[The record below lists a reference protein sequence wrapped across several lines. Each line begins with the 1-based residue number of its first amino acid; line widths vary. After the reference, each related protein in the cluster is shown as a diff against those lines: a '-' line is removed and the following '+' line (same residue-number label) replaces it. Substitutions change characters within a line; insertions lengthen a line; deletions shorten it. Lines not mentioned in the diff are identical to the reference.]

1 MTTQATNAAPPRRVS
16 LAQATWVWAKVGW
29 LSFGGPAG
37 QIAMMHRE
45 LVEQRRWISEPRFL
59 HALNY
64 CMLLPGP
71 EATQLAIYIGW
82 LMHRTTG
89 GLIAGIL
96 FVLPGVIAL
105 LGLSVLYAS
114 VGQVPMV
121 VAVFFGLKAAVLAVV
136 VEAVLRIAR
145 HALKGRFF
153 VGVAVAAFLAIHVF
167 RLPFPLIV
175 AGAAVL
181 GIVARRWHPDWF
193 PAPASSE
200 ELAGDGY
207 LIDQLML
214 RGELT
219 HTRPSRSRALRAAVI
234 GLVLWA
240 TPVVAVVVLL
250 GHDSVLAREGLFFSE
265 TAVVTFGGAYAVLAF
280 IAQRVVTDYGWLS
293 PAQMLDGLALAET
306 TPGPLIM
313 VVQFVAFMAAFQHQS
328 GMSPWLAG
336 VIGSLLTVWGD
347 LCAVL
352 SVDLSRR
359 PLYRGATRQ
368 PRTALCPQRRYRSRG
383 GCGAEPVGMVH
394 RAHCLR
400 LRANPERRTGPP
412 RCATARHAEPGG
424 PGTCRGCHGG
434 HASLP
439 RRHGMD
445 ARHLRRPRRHA
456 WADRCLMAH
465 PVIGRRPAYLAW
477 LARQRCGC
485 PSRPRQ
491 RQKAA

>member
-1 MTTQATNAAPPRRVS
+1 MTPEATDAAPPHRIS
-16 LAQATWVWAKVGW
+16 LAQATQVWAKIGW

-71 EATQLAIYIGW
+71 EAAQLAIYIGW

-105 LGLSVLYAS
+105 LGLSLLYAS

-145 HALKGRFF
+145 HALQGRFF
-153 VGVAVAAFLAIHVF
+153 VGVAIAAFLAIHVF

-181 GIVARRWHPDWF
+181 GIVARRWHPLWF
-193 PAPASSE
+193 PAPASAE

-219 HTRPSRSRALRAAVI
+219 HTRPSRMRALRAAAI
-234 GLVLWA
+234 GLALWA
-240 TPVVAVVVLL
+240 TPVVAVVALL
-250 GHDSVLAREGLFFSE
+250 GHGSVLAREGLFFSE
-265 TAVVTFGGAYAVLAF
+265 AAVVTFGGAYAVLAF
-280 IAQRVVTDYGWLS
+280 IAQRAVTDYGWLS

-336 VIGSLLTVWGD
+336 VIGSLLTVWVTFVPCFLWIFLGGPYIEA
-347 LCAVL
+347 LRGNRALHCALSAVTAAVVGVVLNL
-352 SVDLSRR
+352 SVWFTEHTIFSSVRTLNVGPVHLDVPQLATLN
-359 PLYRGATRQ
+359 PAALVLAAGAMV
-368 PRTALCPQRRYRSRG
+368 AMLRYR
-383 GCGAEPVGMVH
+383 VGM
-394 RAHCLR
+394 AWTLGICACLGAMLR
-400 LRANPERRTGPP
+400 LI
-412 RCATARHAEPGG
+412 H
-424 PGTCRGCHGG
+424 
-434 HASLP
+434 
-439 RRHGMD
+439 
-445 ARHLRRPRRHA
+445 
-456 WADRCLMAH
+456 
-465 PVIGRRPAYLAW
+465 V
-477 LARQRCGC
+477 
-485 PSRPRQ
+485 
-491 RQKAA
+491 